1 MDHLKLTDN
10 KKDEINSRRPPL
22 LWNDPVVWEETHKY
36 RSIAAPQECYKD
48 NRVQSII
55 EKIEY
60 LGQHLIGFQS
70 FWIEDLIVRTIDV
83 FRNEFQPKPLPSIVY
98 LQK

>member
-1 MDHLKLTDN
+1 M
-10 KKDEINSRRPPL
+10 

-48 NRVQSII
+48 NRIQNLL

-60 LGQHLIGFQS
+60 MASNLLAYQS
-70 FWIEDLIVRTIDV
+70 PSIDDLIARTIDV
-83 FRNEFQPKPLPSIVY
+83 FRGDFQPKPLPLFVY
-98 LQK
+98 LAK